1 MATEKNI
8 QLIKKLQALA
18 EQGVGGEKETAIKK
32 MATLMAKYGVTEAD
46 LTDEKISDHEITY
59 SGKYERKLLYQI
71 FYRIN
76 HERSVYRYSHGAGRN
91 TILIFR
97 ATEAEAVQARVEFE
111 FYKDLWAEE
120 VEFLF
125 QCFVQKH
132 RIFRNDPDAPTSY
145 ASEEESSRMLHMMMG
160 MQSKTLQK
168 WIGTEGTA

>member
-18 EQGVGGEKETAIKK
+18 EQGVGGERETARKK
-32 MATLMAKYGVTEAD
+32 MAALMAKYGVTEAD

-59 SGKYERKLLYQI
+59 SGKHEKRLLYQI

-76 HERSVYRYSHGAGRN
+76 HERSVYRYSHGHGRN

-111 FYKDLWAEE
+111 FYKSLWAEE
-120 VEFLF
+120 VDFLF

-132 RIFRNDPDAPTSY
+132 RIFRTDPDAPVGY
-145 ASEEESSRMLHMMMG
+145 ANEEESTRMLHMMLG
-160 MQSKTLQK
+160 MRNKTMQK